1 MKTRRLGANGPEVSA
16 IGLGCMGMSEFYG
29 KSDDEA
35 SKRLILEA
43 LANGITMLDTAD
55 TYGHGHNEQLVASA
69 LKQWTGD
76 VFIATKFGICRKKG
90 PYERTINGRPEYVRQ
105 AAENSLKRLGRDIID
120 LYYIHRVDTTVP
132 VEDTVGAMSDLVRQ
146 GKIRYLGISEAS
158 PATIRKAHAVHPLTA
173 VQSEY
178 SLWTRRVE
186 KEILP
191 AARDLGI
198 GFVPYSPLGRG
209 FLSGRINDMNEL
221 EDNDFRKKNP
231 RFQEDNFVL
240 NRNLVRKLETIAG
253 RIGGTAAQLAL
264 AWLLSQGDDI
274 VPIPGTRRK
283 TYLMENI
290 EAVNVSL
297 AEEDLAWIASAIPP
311 DMVRGNR
318 YPETGMIGIDG

>member
-55 TYGHGHNEQLVASA
+55 TYGHGHNEQLVAAA

-90 PYERTINGRPEYVRQ
+90 TYERTINGRPEYVRQ
-105 AAENSLKRLGRDIID
+105 AAENSLKRLGRDVID

-132 VEDTVGAMSDLVRQ
+132 VEDTVGAMADLVRQ
-146 GKIRYLGISEAS
+146 GKVRHLGISEAS

-191 AARDLGI
+191 TARELGI

-240 NRNLVRKLETIAG
+240 NRNLVRELEAVAG
-253 RIGGTAAQLAL
+253 RIGITAAQLAL

-290 EAVNVSL
+290 GAVNVSL
-297 AEEDLAWIASAIPP
+297 GEEDLARIAAAIPP